1 MFCSSLQ
8 DQITIILLSRSEKY
22 RLEGIQAGAK
32 ACCSLGLDSLHE
44 DIYELIFA
52 NFTFDSAQGMA
63 VKNKLLTL

>member
-1 MFCSSLQ
+1 MFCCELQ

-32 ACCSLGLDSLHE
+32 ACCSLALDSLHE

-52 NFTFDSAQGMA
+52 KFTFDSAQG
-63 VKNKLLTL
+63 N